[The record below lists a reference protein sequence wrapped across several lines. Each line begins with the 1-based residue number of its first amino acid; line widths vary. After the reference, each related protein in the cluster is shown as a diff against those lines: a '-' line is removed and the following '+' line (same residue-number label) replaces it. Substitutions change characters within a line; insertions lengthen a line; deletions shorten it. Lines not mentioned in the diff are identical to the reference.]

1 MSGLNAITT
10 LSISKPVPIIC
21 MIDLNRFTKCLLDG
35 VIKYSVR
42 AISAHWPSKAY
53 AGTKF
58 NNANAAEKDI
68 MYLCLWS

>member
-1 MSGLNAITT
+1 MNGLNAITT
-10 LSISKPVPIIC
+10 LATSKPVPIIC
-21 MIDLNRFTKCLLDG
+21 IIDLIRLTECLFDD

-68 MYLCLWS
+68 MYLCLQS